1 VLRTLSTSEFAEAI
15 GISESSARRLAD
27 SGDLKIRR
35 TKGGHRKIPAEEA
48 IRYAREI
55 QATVVRPDLLGLS
68 TNVIDNQPIGADL
81 QSQRLLMA
89 LSDGHYAEVIGLMQA
104 LYMSGVSI
112 AEMCDGPIRFAMSAI
127 GSAWPQDKRSIFIE
141 HRATILCVRA
151 LCQIRLS
158 LPETPE
164 NAPSAMG
171 AAPQDDPFLLPSL
184 MASLVL
190 HECGLEEINLG
201 PNTPVDVLADSAED
215 EKPDVVW
222 LAISNPIRSRT
233 HHREIENLAK
243 VVNSYGGLFLI
254 GGRSATT
261 YTGPL
266 AEKCQSMSE
275 IGLRVVGL
283 SPHSAD

>member
-1 VLRTLSTSEFAEAI
+1 MLRTLSTSEFAEAI

-27 SGDLKIRR
+27 SGDLRIRR

-68 TNVIDNQPIGADL
+68 SNFKQNQISETDSWS
-81 QSQRLLMA
+81 QSLLRA
-89 LSDGHYAEVIGLMQA
+89 LSDGHYSDVIGLMQA
-104 LYMSGVSI
+104 LYISGVSV
-112 AEMCDGPIRFAMSAI
+112 AEMCDGPIQFAMSTI

-158 LPETPE
+158 LPDTPE
-164 NAPSAMG
+164 KAPSAMG
-171 AAPQDDPFLLPSL
+171 AAPQDDPYLLPSL

-215 EKPDVVW
+215 EKPNVVW

-233 HHREIENLAK
+233 HHREIENLAN
-243 VVNSYGGLFLI
+243 VVKSYGGLFLI
-254 GGRSATT
+254 GGRGATT
-261 YTGPL
+261 YTGPY
-266 AEKCQSMSE
+266 AQKCNSMSE
-275 IGLRVVGL
+275 IGSRVADL
-283 SPHSAD
+283 SLPSVD